1 MIQNEGIHEDWWVLF
16 TDSKQPTRV
25 LKWLQPSFQHCY
37 MMKKSPGGTYW
48 IIINPVRS
56 HLALQ
61 FATVED
67 YPHPRAYDPHAVILP
82 VTVIAD
88 GKTERGG
95 LCWFNCVEASKAI
108 MGIKR
113 FWVFTPFQLYK
124 HLRGLS

>member
-1 MIQNEGIHEDWWVLF
+1 MIQNEGINEDWWILF
-16 TDSKQPTRV
+16 TDSKQPTRF
-25 LKWLQPSFQHCY
+25 LKWLQPCFQHCY

-48 IIINPVRS
+48 IIVNPVRS

-67 YPHPRAYDPHAVILP
+67 YPHPRAYDQRAVILP

-88 GKTERGG
+88 GKTARGG

>member
-1 MIQNEGIHEDWWVLF
+1 MVQNEGINEDWWILF
-16 TDSKQPTRV
+16 TDSKQPTRF

-67 YPHPRAYDPHAVILP
+67 YPHPRAYDPHAVVLP

-88 GKTERGG
+88 GKTQRGG
-95 LCWFNCVEASKAI
+95 LCWFSCVEVCKSV
-108 MGIKR
+108 MGIKS
-113 FWVFTPFQLYK
+113 FWTLTPWQLYN
-124 HLRGLS
+124 HLRRLS